1 MLGLNGSGKSTLLW
15 IIAGL
20 DKDYLGEIT
29 FAKGYS
35 VGLMEQEPQLNKGKT
50 VKEIVEEGRQD
61 VLALLQEYEIVSNRL
76 GEDLSADEMEKLLE
90 KQGRLQ

>member
-50 VKEIVEEGRQD
+50 VKKIVEEGSKTCWLFSRNTR
-61 VLALLQEYEIVSNRL
+61 S
-76 GEDLSADEMEKLLE
+76 
-90 KQGRLQ
+90 